1 MAKEFNSFIFPIIF
15 LVSLFLWIWNS
26 FFRVLFLQKIGGFEL
41 GFWFS
46 QQGSIYVFIILIF
59 TYSYLVER
67 LEKKKRNNM
76 EAQTLTYIFVGL
88 SFALYIGIAIASRA
102 KSTND
107 FYVAGK
113 G

>member
-1 MAKEFNSFIFPIIF
+1 
-15 LVSLFLWIWNS
+15 
-26 FFRVLFLQKIGGFEL
+26 
-41 GFWFS
+41 
-46 QQGSIYVFIILIF
+46 
-59 TYSYLVER
+59 
-67 LEKKKRNNM
+67 M

-113 G
+113 GVNPVANLSLIHI